1 MKIILLEDVKDM
13 GKKGDMVEA
22 KAGYARNYLIPRG
35 LAAEATQSNVTEL
48 KHQRHAKSKKAAKAL
63 ARAQELKG
71 KMEEEVLNMKVKAGE
86 GGRIFGSVT
95 TMDISAGLKE
105 LGYTVDK
112 KRVVLDQ
119 PLKTLGEHKVKLKL
133 HHEVEAEIRL
143 LLVGE
148 E

>member
-1 MKIILLEDVKDM
+1 
-13 GKKGDMVEA
+13 
-22 KAGYARNYLIPRG
+22 
-35 LAAEATQSNVTEL
+35 
-48 KHQRHAKSKKAAKAL
+48 
-63 ARAQELKG
+63 
-71 KMEEEVLNMKVKAGE
+71 
-86 GGRIFGSVT
+86 
-95 TMDISAGLKE
+95 MDISAGLKE